1 MWITKNE
8 VNGMVELSGVNIKHK
23 SFGVGKVIEQT
34 DTYLKIEFSVGI
46 KQFQFPEAFE
56 KFLQCEDSNTQNIVL
71 EALEVKK
78 EKEAEFKKQKQEE
91 QARFIKTQTIV
102 KPSGTRQKTYPKE
115 NIAFKCNYCNG
126 GLAENGIG
134 YICACTDEMIDYNI
148 EVAQHNW
155 CCDDDSPCKQY
166 YDGLITRKELD
177 SISEED
183 GFVCY
188 ESQMLRNWT
197 AFAGFALTK
206 ENHQRP
212 MKLNKVQVNSLAILT
227 TREPH
232 ASEKDR
238 FIFGVFLV
246 DEAYEGDNRDEG
258 YVTTSSK
265 YKVSLTKEEAKKVLF
280 WNYYHNENAPE
291 KAAWGQGLHR
301 YITDEQ
307 AASILKDIAAVKKGK
322 KDEALAQEFLVR
334 FCEIN
339 NIEISDL
346 PIMEGAL
353 QRKSGITTSKKAT
366 TIMGFVNDNN
376 QRNEGRL
383 TELGTDHNQYFY
395 QMKCLHCGHLYKAN
409 GSDIWQRKCPKC
421 QEGKE

>member
-1 MWITKNE
+1 MRIKKDK
-8 VNGMVELSGVNIKHK
+8 VNGMIELLGVNIKHK

-34 DTYLKIEFSVGI
+34 DTYLKIEFPVGT

-56 KFLQCEDSNTQNIVL
+56 KFLQCENSNIQNIVL
-71 EALEVKK
+71 EELAIKK
-78 EKEAEFKKQKQEE
+78 EKEAEIKRQKQEE
-91 QARFIKTQTIV
+91 QARLIKTQTIV

-134 YICACTDEMIDYNI
+134 YICACSDEMIDYNI

-166 YDGLITRKELD
+166 YDGIITRKELD

-212 MKLNKVQVNSLAILT
+212 MKLNKVQINSLAILT

-232 ASEKDR
+232 DSEKDR
-238 FIFGVFLV
+238 FVFGVFLV
-246 DEAYEGDNRDEG
+246 DEAYEGDNRDL
-258 YVTTSSK
+258 S
-265 YKVSLTKEEAKKVLF
+265 
-280 WNYYHNENAPE
+280 
-291 KAAWGQGLHR
+291 
-301 YITDEQ
+301 
-307 AASILKDIAAVKKGK
+307 
-322 KDEALAQEFLVR
+322 
-334 FCEIN
+334 
-339 NIEISDL
+339 
-346 PIMEGAL
+346 
-353 QRKSGITTSKKAT
+353 
-366 TIMGFVNDNN
+366 
-376 QRNEGRL
+376 
-383 TELGTDHNQYFY
+383 
-395 QMKCLHCGHLYKAN
+395 
-409 GSDIWQRKCPKC
+409 
-421 QEGKE
+421 

>member
-1 MWITKNE
+1 MRIKKDKVNE
-8 VNGMVELSGVNIKHK
+8 MIELLGVNIKHK

-34 DTYLKIEFSVGI
+34 DTYLKIEFPVGT

-56 KFLQCEDSNTQNIVL
+56 KFLQCENSNIQNIVL
-71 EALEVKK
+71 EELAIKK
-78 EKEAEFKKQKQEE
+78 EKEAEIKRQKQVE
-91 QARFIKTQTIV
+91 QARLIKSQTIV

-134 YICACTDEMIDYNI
+134 YICACSDEMIDYNI

-166 YDGLITRKELD
+166 YDGIITRKELD

-232 ASEKDR
+232 DSEKDR
-238 FIFGVFLV
+238 FVFGVFLV

-265 YKVSLTKEEAKKVLF
+265 YKLSLTKDEAKKVLF

-307 AASILKDIAAVKKGK
+307 AASILKDIVSVKKGK
-322 KDEALAQEFLVR
+322 KDEALAQEFLER

-339 NIEISDL
+339 CIDISDF
-346 PIMEGAL
+346 PIMDGAL
-353 QRKSGITTSKKAT
+353 QRK
-366 TIMGFVNDNN
+366 
-376 QRNEGRL
+376 
-383 TELGTDHNQYFY
+383 
-395 QMKCLHCGHLYKAN
+395 
-409 GSDIWQRKCPKC
+409 
-421 QEGKE
+421 

>member
-1 MWITKNE
+1 MKNE
-8 VNGMVELSGVNIKHK
+8 VNRMAELLGATIRHK
-23 SFGVGKVIEQT
+23 SFGIGKVIDHT
-34 DTYLKIEFSVGI
+34 DTYLKIEFPVGI

-56 KFLQCEDSNTQNIVL
+56 KFLQCEDVNVQQKILAMLVG
-71 EALEVKK
+71 KK
-78 EKEAEFKKQKQEE
+78 EREAELKKQKQEE
-91 QARFIKTQTIV
+91 QAKLIRTQTVV
-102 KPSGTRQKTYPKE
+102 KTAGTRQKTYPKE
-115 NIAFKCNYCNG
+115 NIAFKCNYCDG
-126 GLAENGIG
+126 GLSENGMG

-155 CCDDDSPCKQY
+155 CCDEDSPCRQY
-166 YDGLITRKELD
+166 YDGIITRKELD
-177 SISEED
+177 NFSEED

-227 TREPH
+227 TREPY
-232 ASEKDR
+232 APEKER
-238 FIFGVFLV
+238 FVFGVFLV

-265 YKVSLTKEEAKKVLF
+265 YKLSLTKDEAKRVLF

-291 KAAWGQGLHR
+291 KVAWGQGLHR
-301 YITDEQ
+301 YISDEQ
-307 AASILKDIAAVKKGK
+307 AVSILKDIVTVKKGR
-322 KDEALAQEFLVR
+322 KDEALAQEFLER

-339 NIEISDL
+339 NIDISDL

-353 QRKSGITTSKKAT
+353 QRK
-366 TIMGFVNDNN
+366 
-376 QRNEGRL
+376 
-383 TELGTDHNQYFY
+383 
-395 QMKCLHCGHLYKAN
+395 
-409 GSDIWQRKCPKC
+409 
-421 QEGKE
+421 

>member
-1 MWITKNE
+1 MKNE
-8 VNGMVELSGVNIKHK
+8 VNRMVELLGANIRHN
-23 SFGVGKVIEQT
+23 SFGVGKVIELT
-34 DTYLKIEFSVGI
+34 DTYLKIEFSIGI

-56 KFLQCEDSNTQNIVL
+56 KFLQCEDERMQEKIL
-71 EALEVKK
+71 EMLVAKK
-78 EKEAEFKKQKQEE
+78 EQEAELKRQKQEE
-91 QARFIKTQTIV
+91 QQAILIRTQTVV
-102 KPSGTRQKTYPKE
+102 KTTGARQKTYPKE
-115 NIAFKCNYCNG
+115 NIAFKCNYCDG
-126 GLAENGIG
+126 GLSENGMG

-155 CCDDDSPCKQY
+155 CCDEDSPCRQY
-166 YDGLITRKELD
+166 YDGIITRKELD
-177 SISEED
+177 SLSEKD

-227 TREPH
+227 TREPY

-238 FIFGVFLV
+238 FVFGVFLV

-265 YKVSLTKEEAKKVLF
+265 YRMSLTKDEAKKVLF
-280 WNYYHNENAPE
+280 WNFYHNENAPE
-291 KAAWGQGLHR
+291 KVAWGQGLHR

-307 AASILKDIAAVKKGK
+307 AASILKNIATVKKGK
-322 KDEALAQEFLVR
+322 KDEALAQEFLER

-339 NIEISDL
+339 SIEISNL

-353 QRKSGITTSKKAT
+353 QRK
-366 TIMGFVNDNN
+366 
-376 QRNEGRL
+376 
-383 TELGTDHNQYFY
+383 
-395 QMKCLHCGHLYKAN
+395 
-409 GSDIWQRKCPKC
+409 
-421 QEGKE
+421 

>member
-1 MWITKNE
+1 
-8 VNGMVELSGVNIKHK
+8 MVELSGVNIKHK

-34 DTYLKIEFSVGI
+34 DTYLKIEFPVGT

-56 KFLQCEDSNTQNIVL
+56 KFLQCENSNIQNIVL
-71 EALEVKK
+71 EALEVKRK
-78 EKEAEFKKQKQEE
+78 KKQNSKTE
-91 QARFIKTQTIV
+91 ARRTSSFIKLKHCQTIR
-102 KPSGTRQKTYPKE
+102 TRQKTYPR

-212 MKLNKVQVNSLAILT
+212 MKLNKVQ
-227 TREPH
+227 
-232 ASEKDR
+232 
-238 FIFGVFLV
+238 
-246 DEAYEGDNRDEG
+246 
-258 YVTTSSK
+258 
-265 YKVSLTKEEAKKVLF
+265 
-280 WNYYHNENAPE
+280 
-291 KAAWGQGLHR
+291 
-301 YITDEQ
+301 
-307 AASILKDIAAVKKGK
+307 
-322 KDEALAQEFLVR
+322 
-334 FCEIN
+334 
-339 NIEISDL
+339 
-346 PIMEGAL
+346 
-353 QRKSGITTSKKAT
+353 
-366 TIMGFVNDNN
+366 
-376 QRNEGRL
+376 
-383 TELGTDHNQYFY
+383 
-395 QMKCLHCGHLYKAN
+395 
-409 GSDIWQRKCPKC
+409 
-421 QEGKE
+421 

>member
-1 MWITKNE
+1 MCIIKNE
-8 VNGMVELSGVNIKHK
+8 VNRMVELSGVNIEHK

-46 KQFQFPEAFE
+46 KKFKFPEAFE
-56 KFLQCEDSNTQNIVL
+56 KFLQCEDSNTNNIVL
-71 EALEVKK
+71 EALESKK
-78 EKEAEFKKQKQEE
+78 EKEAENKRRKQEE
-91 QARFIKTQTIV
+91 QSRLIKTQTFV

-126 GLAENGIG
+126 GLTENGIG
-134 YICACTDEMIDYNI
+134 YICACTDEMINYNI

-155 CCDDDSPCKQY
+155 CCDDGSPCKKY
-166 YDGLITRKELD
+166 HDKIITRKELD
-177 SISEED
+177 SVSEED

-227 TREPH
+227 TREPYD
-232 ASEKDR
+232 SEKDR
-238 FIFGVFLV
+238 FVFGVFLV
-246 DEAYEGDNRDEG
+246 DKAYEGDNRDEG

-265 YKVSLTKEEAKKVLF
+265 YKLGLTKEEAKKVLF
-280 WNYYHNENAPE
+280 WNYYYNENAPE
-291 KAAWGQGLHR
+291 KAVWGQGLHR

-307 AASILKDIAAVKKGK
+307 ATSILKDIATVKKGK
-322 KDEALAQEFLVR
+322 KDEELAQEFFEH
-334 FCEIN
+334 FCKIN
-339 NIEISDL
+339 RIDISEL

-353 QRKSGITTSKKAT
+353 QRK
-366 TIMGFVNDNN
+366 
-376 QRNEGRL
+376 
-383 TELGTDHNQYFY
+383 
-395 QMKCLHCGHLYKAN
+395 YKT
-409 GSDIWQRKCPKC
+409 R
-421 QEGKE
+421 